1 VCADQAKEVTVNLHQ
16 KGKNLICLRKKEQ
29 NAGPKGKLT
38 KCLKSK
44 RKKIIFQDKI
54 WITSK

>member
-1 VCADQAKEVTVNLHQ
+1 LKALRNAQRREIISVCADQAKEVTVNLHQ

-38 KCLKSK
+38 KCLK
-44 RKKIIFQDKI
+44 
-54 WITSK
+54 